1 MNEKVLNYIK
11 EFNMIN
17 PNESVV
23 VGVSGGSDS
32 MCLLG
37 LLLELRESM
46 NLKLHVVHIHH
57 GIRGIEADEDMAFV
71 ENFCKERDIAFY
83 GFKYEVV
90 SLAREKGLSTEEMG
104 RILRYDAFYKI
115 AKEHNGK
122 IAVAHNMEDMAET
135 VLFNLFRGSG
145 IKGLVGIQP
154 VRDNIIRP
162 IMCLSKEEIYA
173 YLKEMGISYRVDKT
187 NFEDEYTRNKIRLNV
202 LPYIKENI
210 NNKATQH
217 IFQTSRTIF
226 EAEEYIE
233 DAALKVYKDYSKENA
248 NQNEVFFNIH
258 MFDKPHILVSY
269 AIRQGISVLTN
280 SLKDITNGHV
290 ESIISLSNVNAG
302 NKVSLPYSLYAIKEY
317 DGIKLSKKM
326 DTKKIEAVEITG
338 YGTWDIPWKRAKLLV
353 EKDQFSQDIFK
364 ENLYTKWVDYDILE
378 DNLSVRTRKSGDY
391 IVVNDCGQRKK
402 LNRFFVD
409 NKVPQ
414 DIRDSIVLVASGSRI
429 LWIVGYRIGADVKVN
444 DDSTHIIRLDYFE

>member
-57 GIRGIEADEDMAFV
+57 GIRGNEADEDMAYV
-71 ENFCKERDIAFY
+71 ESFCKSKDITFY
-83 GFKYEVV
+83 GFKYDVEAM
-90 SLAREKGLSTEEMG
+90 ARKKGLSTEEMG
-104 RILRYDAFYKI
+104 RILRYDAFSEI
-115 AKEHNGK
+115 ANKYNGK
-122 IAVAHNMEDMAET
+122 IAVAHNMEDVAET

-145 IKGLVGIQP
+145 IKGLVGILP

-248 NQNEVFFNIH
+248 NQNEVLFNIH

-353 EKDQFSQDIFK
+353 EKDQFSEDIFK

>member
-104 RILRYDAFYKI
+104 RILRYDAFNKI

-353 EKDQFSQDIFK
+353 EKDQFSEDIFK

-378 DNLSVRTRKSGDY
+378 GNLSVRTRKSGDY

-429 LWIVGYRIGADVKVN
+429 LWIVGYRIGADVKVST
-444 DDSTHIIRLDYFE
+444 DSTHIIRLDYFE

>member
-37 LLLELRESM
+37 LLLELRKSM

-57 GIRGIEADEDMAFV
+57 GIRGNEADEDMAYV
-71 ENFCKERDIAFY
+71 ESFCKSKDITFY
-83 GFKYEVV
+83 GFKYDVEAM
-90 SLAREKGLSTEEMG
+90 ARKKGLSTEEMG
-104 RILRYDAFYKI
+104 RILRYDAFSEI
-115 AKEHNGK
+115 ANKYNGK
-122 IAVAHNMEDMAET
+122 IAVAHNMEDVAET

-145 IKGLVGIQP
+145 IKGLVGILP

-280 SLKDITNGHV
+280 SLKDITNGHI
-290 ESIISLSNVNAG
+290 EGIIALSRMNVG
-302 NKVSLPYSLYAIKEY
+302 NKISLPYSLYAIKEY
-317 DGIKLSKKM
+317 EGIKLSIKRDAKKVEG
-326 DTKKIEAVEITG
+326 IEITG
-338 YGTWDIPWKRAKLLV
+338 YGIWDIPWKEAKLSV
-353 EKDQFSQDIFK
+353 VKGQFSQDIFK

-391 IVVNDCGQRKK
+391 IVVNDSGQRKK

-409 NKVPQ
+409 NKIPQ
-414 DIRDSIVLVASGSRI
+414 DIRDSIVVVASGSRI
-429 LWIVGYRIGADVKVN
+429 LWIVGYRIGADVKVSA
-444 DDSTHIIRLDYFE
+444 DSTHIIRLDYFE

>member
-57 GIRGIEADEDMAFV
+57 GMRGIEADEDMAFV

-104 RILRYDAFYKI
+104 RILRYDAFSEI
-115 AKEHNGK
+115 ANKYNGK

-353 EKDQFSQDIFK
+353 EKDQFSEDIFK

>member
-57 GIRGIEADEDMAFV
+57 GIRGNEADEDMAYV
-71 ENFCKERDIAFY
+71 ESFCKSKDITFY
-83 GFKYEVV
+83 GFKYDVEAM
-90 SLAREKGLSTEEMG
+90 ARKKGLSTEEMG
-104 RILRYDAFYKI
+104 RILRYDAFSEI
-115 AKEHNGK
+115 ANKYNGK
-122 IAVAHNMEDMAET
+122 IAVAHNMEDVAET

-145 IKGLVGIQP
+145 IKGLVGILP

-338 YGTWDIPWKRAKLLV
+338 YGTWDIPWKRAKLFV

>member
-57 GIRGIEADEDMAFV
+57 GMRGIEADEDMAFV
-71 ENFCKERDIAFY
+71 ENFCKSKDITFY
-83 GFKYEVV
+83 GFKYDVEAM
-90 SLAREKGLSTEEMG
+90 ARKKGLSTEEMG
-104 RILRYDAFYKI
+104 RILRYDAFSEI
-115 AKEHNGK
+115 ANKYNGK

-353 EKDQFSQDIFK
+353 EKDQFSEDIFK